1 MGETAD
7 TLPALDLLIG
17 AVIIVAIVLKTG
29 FERVGVPA
37 LVGFIALGFLL
48 RVADDHWGL
57 ISDQGQ
63 VVFEFLGSIG
73 IITLLF
79 QVGLDSDFRG
89 LVEKLPR
96 ASPIWIA
103 NVALSGLLA
112 YWLAHDLFG
121 VALIPSLFVAA
132 ALTATSV
139 AVSVEVWR
147 EAHALGSPNGELLL
161 DVAEL
166 DDITAVA
173 FMAFLFAILPALQT
187 GDGSSLAGILAEAG
201 VIFVVKAVAF
211 GAFCLIFARYAERP
225 IVKFIKAAPMPG
237 PILLVAGIGILIA
250 GVAGLLG
257 FSLAIGALF
266 GGLVFSRD
274 PDVVRMETLFEPIH
288 EFFMPFFFIG
298 VGLSMDP
305 QSLLS
310 ATALGGVLL
319 VAAILGK
326 LVGAGGPAVFTAGW
340 SGAVLIGISMV
351 PRAEI
356 ALLIAR
362 EGQKLGDWAVPPE
375 VYSAV
380 VLVATVT
387 CALVPI
393 AVRQML
399 RRWPQKA
406 P

>member
-1 MGETAD
+1 VSETAD

-29 FERVGVPA
+29 FERAGVPA
-37 LVGFIALGFLL
+37 LVGFIALGLLL
-48 RVADDHWGL
+48 RVTDDHWGL

-73 IITLLF
+73 VITLLF
-79 QVGLDSDFRG
+79 QVGLESDFRG
-89 LVEKLPR
+89 LVGKLPR

-112 YWLAHDLFG
+112 YWLTHELFG

-139 AVSVEVWR
+139 AVSVEVWH
-147 EAHALGSPNGELLL
+147 EAHALHSPNGELLL

-173 FMAFLFAILPALQT
+173 FMAFIFAILPALQT
-187 GDGSSLAGILAEAG
+187 GNESSLAGTLAEAA

-225 IVKFIKAAPMPG
+225 IVKFIKAARAPG
-237 PILLVAGIGILIA
+237 PILLVAGTGILIA

-266 GGLVFSRD
+266 AGLVFSRD
-274 PDVVRMETLFEPIH
+274 PDVVHMDTLFEPIH
-288 EFFMPFFFIG
+288 GFFMPFFFIG
-298 VGLSMDP
+298 IGLSMDP

-310 ATALGGVLL
+310 ATALGGGLL

-326 LVGAGGPAVFTAGW
+326 LVGAGGPAVFTTGW
-340 SGAVLIGISMV
+340 SGAIVIGISMV

-356 ALLIAR
+356 ALVIAW
-362 EGQKLGDWAVPPE
+362 EGLKLGDWAMPPE

-380 VLVATVT
+380 VVVAAVT

-393 AVRQML
+393 AVRQLL
-399 RRWPQKA
+399 RRWPQ
-406 P
+406 

>member
-1 MGETAD
+1 
-7 TLPALDLLIG
+7 
-17 AVIIVAIVLKTG
+17 
-29 FERVGVPA
+29 
-37 LVGFIALGFLL
+37 LV
-48 RVADDHWGL
+48 V
-57 ISDQGQ
+57 
-63 VVFEFLGSIG
+63 
-73 IITLLF
+73 
-79 QVGLDSDFRG
+79 
-89 LVEKLPR
+89 
-96 ASPIWIA
+96 
-103 NVALSGLLA
+103 
-112 YWLAHDLFG
+112 
-121 VALIPSLFVAA
+121 
-132 ALTATSV
+132 
-139 AVSVEVWR
+139 
-147 EAHALGSPNGELLL
+147 
-161 DVAEL
+161 
-166 DDITAVA
+166 
-173 FMAFLFAILPALQT
+173 
-187 GDGSSLAGILAEAG
+187 
-201 VIFVVKAVAF
+201 
-211 GAFCLIFARYAERP
+211 
-225 IVKFIKAAPMPG
+225 
-237 PILLVAGIGILIA
+237 GIGILIA

-257 FSLAIGALF
+257 FTLAIGALF

-298 VGLSMDP
+298 IGLSMDP

-362 EGQKLGDWAVPPE
+362 EGQKLGNWAVPPE

-393 AVRQML
+393 AVRQLL

>member
-1 MGETAD
+1 VIETAD
-7 TLPALDLLIG
+7 ILPALDLLIG
-17 AVIIVAIVLKTG
+17 AAIVIAIVLKMG

-48 RVADDHWGL
+48 RVGDDRWDM

-73 IITLLF
+73 VITLLF
-79 QVGLDSDFRG
+79 KVGLESDFRG

-96 ASPIWIA
+96 ATPIWIA

-112 YWLAHDLFG
+112 YWLTHDLFG
-121 VALIPSLFVAA
+121 VALIPSLFVAT

-147 EAHALGSPNGELLL
+147 EGHALGSPNGELLL

-166 DDITAVA
+166 DDITAVV
-173 FMAFLFAILPALQT
+173 FMAFLFAILPALRI
-187 GDGSSLAGILAEAG
+187 GDGSSLAGILAEAS
-201 VIFVVKAVAF
+201 VIFAVKAAAF
-211 GAFCLIFARYAERP
+211 GAFCLFFARYAERP
-225 IVKFIKAAPMPG
+225 IVNFIKAATAPG

-250 GVAGLLG
+250 GVARLLG

-298 VGLSMDP
+298 IGLSMDP

-310 ATALGGVLL
+310 ATALGGALL

-340 SGAVLIGISMV
+340 SGGVLIGVSMV

-356 ALLIAR
+356 ALVIAR
-362 EGQKLGDWAVPPE
+362 EGQKLGEWAVPPE

-380 VLVATVT
+380 VLVAAVT

-393 AVRQML
+393 VVRHL
-399 RRWPQKA
+399 LLRWPQ
-406 P
+406 